1 MHFLLTA
8 QTNLVPN
15 GSFEIYNDCPKAN
28 SAIYT
33 SASIFPTVQ
42 NWMRPTTGTP
52 DYFNTCNL
60 TNNTAGVPTNEAGY
74 QFPNQGNAYVGL
86 INYYNFSTSFDGF
99 REYLQVKLT
108 QPLTAGTE
116 YEFTYYLSPT
126 GFKSVAN
133 VSAYFSVNKN
143 EDFTIK
149 TELNFVPQVTNTAPL
164 TDTSTWYKITGIF
177 KASGGE
183 EWLIMG
189 NFLKDNQCT
198 PYNISTGNPDLNLLG
213 QSYVFIDDVSLIIK
227 QGIETKYLCNAFDS
241 VKVDVKNSILKFKW
255 FDNDTIQRTRFFKQE
270 SKIWITNTLPD
281 GSSFIDS
288 VFVLKTSNIY
298 NKLVF
303 DSSICDNDDLLFV
316 LNSNTPKYLWSN
328 GSIDSFSTYNK
339 TGKYWLKSTENTCVR
354 IDTFT
359 INAKPK
365 PPLLYYPDT
374 FFCKNS
380 SITIGNNFYPDY
392 YSFLWNNKDTTKQ
405 ILVSKTSQNIL
416 AIKDTFCWAFD
427 TIQVTEKP
435 IPVINILGPKF
446 LCTDNNDTISLTAN
460 KFVSN
465 IWFPQN
471 ETNITTIIN
480 KAGMYWHTVIDQ
492 FGCTNTDTIIIKD
505 ACTPLF
511 YMPNAFTPNGNNI
524 NDFLNF
530 KGKYIDV
537 FNLKVYN
544 RWGELVYETND
555 FESKWDGTFNGKPLP
570 LEVYFYSVSY
580 SSISLDT
587 IFTKTGTITLMR

>member
-1 MHFLLTA
+1 MHFLLSA
-8 QTNLVPN
+8 QTNLIPN

-28 SAIYT
+28 SAIESSST
-33 SASIFPTVQ
+33 IFPTVQ
-42 NWMRPTTGTP
+42 NWIRPTTGTP

-60 TNNTAGVPTNEAGY
+60 TSNTAGVPTNEAGY

-108 QPLTAGTE
+108 QPLTAGAE

-143 EDFTIK
+143 EDFSLK
-149 TELNFVPQVTNTAPL
+149 TELNFVPQVTNTSPL
-164 TDTSTWYKITGIF
+164 TDTSIWYKITGTF

-198 PYNISTGNPDLNLLG
+198 PYSISTGNPDLNILG
-213 QSYVFIDDVSLIIK
+213 QSYIFIDDVSLIIK

-241 VKVDVKNSILKFKW
+241 AKVDVKSNILKFKW

-288 VFVLKTSNIY
+288 TFIFKTPNIY
-298 NKLVF
+298 NKLVS

-328 GSIDSFSTYNK
+328 GSIDSFTTYNK
-339 TGKYWLKSTENTCVR
+339 TGKYWLKSNENGCVR

-359 INAKPK
+359 INSKPK
-365 PPLLYYPDT
+365 PPILFYPDT

-380 SITIGNNFYPDY
+380 SLTIGNIFYPDN
-392 YSFLWNNKDTTKQ
+392 YSFLWNNKETTKQ
-405 ILVSKTSQNIL
+405 ILVNQTSKNIL

-427 TIQVTEKP
+427 TIQVNEKP
-435 IPVINILGPKF
+435 IPVINILGPKY
-446 LCTDNNDTISLTAN
+446 LCTDNNDTISLTSN
-460 KFVSN
+460 KFTSN
-465 IWFPQN
+465 VWFPQN
-471 ETNITTIIN
+471 ETNTTTIIN
-480 KAGMYWHTVIDQ
+480 KAGMYWHSVIDQ
-492 FGCTNTDTIIIKD
+492 FGCTNTDTVIIKD

-511 YMPNAFTPNGNNI
+511 YMPNAFTPNGNST
-524 NDFLNF
+524 NDYLNF
-530 KGKYIDV
+530 TGKYIDV

-544 RWGELVYETND
+544 RWGEIVYETND
-555 FESKWDGTFNGKPLP
+555 FESKWNGTINGNPLP
-570 LEVYFYSVSY
+570 MEVYFYSVNY
-580 SSISLDT
+580 SSISIDT
-587 IFTKTGTITLMR
+587 VFSKTGTFTLIR

>member
-1 MHFLLTA
+1 MHFLLSA
-8 QTNLVPN
+8 QTNLIPN

-28 SAIYT
+28 SAIESSST
-33 SASIFPTVQ
+33 IFPTVQ
-42 NWMRPTTGTP
+42 NWIRPTTGTP

-60 TNNTAGVPTNEAGY
+60 TSNTAGVPTNEAGY

-108 QPLTAGTE
+108 QPLTAGAE

-133 VSAYFSVNKN
+133 VSAYYSVNKN
-143 EDFTIK
+143 EDFSLK
-149 TELNFVPQVTNTAPL
+149 TELNFVPQVTNTSPL
-164 TDTSTWYKITGIF
+164 TDTSIWYKITGTF

-198 PYNISTGNPDLNLLG
+198 PYSISTGNPDLNILG
-213 QSYVFIDDVSLIIK
+213 QSYIFIDDVSLIIK

-241 VKVDVKNSILKFKW
+241 AKVDVKSNILKFKW

-288 VFVLKTSNIY
+288 TFIFKTPNIY
-298 NKLVF
+298 NKLVS

-328 GSIDSFSTYNK
+328 GSIDSFTTYNK
-339 TGKYWLKSTENTCVR
+339 TGKYWLKSNENGCVR

-359 INAKPK
+359 INSKPK
-365 PPLLYYPDT
+365 PPILFYPDT

-380 SITIGNNFYPDY
+380 SLTIGNIFYPDN
-392 YSFLWNNKDTTKQ
+392 YSFLWNNKETTKQ
-405 ILVSKTSQNIL
+405 ILVNQTSKNIL

-427 TIQVTEKP
+427 TIQVNEKP
-435 IPVINILGPKF
+435 IPVINILGPKY
-446 LCTDNNDTISLTAN
+446 LCTDNNDTISLTSN
-460 KFVSN
+460 KFTSN
-465 IWFPQN
+465 VWFPQN
-471 ETNITTIIN
+471 ETNTTTIIN
-480 KAGMYWHTVIDQ
+480 KAGMYWHSVIDQ
-492 FGCTNTDTIIIKD
+492 FGCTNTDTVIIKD

-511 YMPNAFTPNGNNI
+511 YMPNAFTPNGNST
-524 NDFLNF
+524 NDYLNF
-530 KGKYIDV
+530 TGKYIDV

-544 RWGELVYETND
+544 RWGEIVYETND
-555 FESKWDGTFNGKPLP
+555 FESKWNGTINGNPLP
-570 LEVYFYSVSY
+570 MEVYFYSVNY
-580 SSISLDT
+580 SSISIDT
-587 IFTKTGTITLMR
+587 VFSKTGTFTLIR

>member
-1 MHFLLTA
+1 MHFLLSA
-8 QTNLVPN
+8 QTNLIPN

-28 SAIYT
+28 SAIESSST
-33 SASIFPTVQ
+33 IFPTVQ
-42 NWMRPTTGTP
+42 NWIRPTTGTP

-60 TNNTAGVPTNEAGY
+60 TSNTAGVPTNEAGF

-108 QPLTAGTE
+108 QPLTAGAE

-143 EDFTIK
+143 EDFSLK
-149 TELNFVPQVTNTAPL
+149 TELNFVPQVTNTSPL
-164 TDTSTWYKITGIF
+164 TDTSIWYKITGTF

-198 PYNISTGNPDLNLLG
+198 PYSISTGNPDLNILG
-213 QSYVFIDDVSLIIK
+213 QSYIFIDDVSLIIK

-241 VKVDVKNSILKFKW
+241 AKVDVKTNILKFKW

-288 VFVLKTSNIY
+288 TFIFKTPNIY
-298 NKLVF
+298 NKLVS

-328 GSIDSFSTYNK
+328 GSIDSFTTYNK
-339 TGKYWLKSTENTCVR
+339 TGKYWLKSNENGCVR

-359 INAKPK
+359 INSKPK
-365 PPLLYYPDT
+365 PPILFYPDT

-380 SITIGNNFYPDY
+380 SLTIGNIFYPDN
-392 YSFLWNNKDTTKQ
+392 YSFLWNNKETTKQ
-405 ILVSKTSQNIL
+405 ILVNQTSKNIL

-427 TIQVTEKP
+427 TIQVNEKP
-435 IPVINILGPKF
+435 IPVINILGPKY
-446 LCTDNNDTISLTAN
+446 LCTDNNDTISLTSN
-460 KFVSN
+460 KFTSN
-465 IWFPQN
+465 VWFPQN
-471 ETNITTIIN
+471 ETNTTTIIN
-480 KAGMYWHTVIDQ
+480 KAGMYWHSVIDQ
-492 FGCTNTDTIIIKD
+492 FGCTNTDTVIIKD

-511 YMPNAFTPNGNNI
+511 YMPNAFTPNGNST
-524 NDFLNF
+524 NDYLNF
-530 KGKYIDV
+530 TGKYIDV

-544 RWGELVYETND
+544 RWGEIVYETND
-555 FESKWDGTFNGKPLP
+555 FESKWNGTINGNPLP
-570 LEVYFYSVSY
+570 MEVYFYSVNY
-580 SSISLDT
+580 SSISIDT
-587 IFTKTGTITLMR
+587 VFSKTGTFTLIR

>member
-1 MHFLLTA
+1 MHFLLSA
-8 QTNLVPN
+8 QTNLIPN

-28 SAIYT
+28 SAIESSST
-33 SASIFPTVQ
+33 IFPTVQ
-42 NWMRPTTGTP
+42 NWIRPTTGTP

-60 TNNTAGVPTNEAGY
+60 TSNTAGVPTNEAGY

-108 QPLTAGTE
+108 QPLTAGAE

-143 EDFTIK
+143 EDFSLK
-149 TELNFVPQVTNTAPL
+149 TELNFVPQVTNTSPL
-164 TDTSTWYKITGIF
+164 TDTSIWYKITGTF

-198 PYNISTGNPDLNLLG
+198 PYSISTGNPDLNILG
-213 QSYVFIDDVSLIIK
+213 QSYIFIDDVSLIIK

-241 VKVDVKNSILKFKW
+241 AKVDVKTNILKFKW

-288 VFVLKTSNIY
+288 TFIFKTPNIY
-298 NKLVF
+298 NKLVS

-328 GSIDSFSTYNK
+328 GSIDSFTTYNK
-339 TGKYWLKSTENTCVR
+339 TGKYWLKSNENGCVR

-359 INAKPK
+359 INSKPK
-365 PPLLYYPDT
+365 PPILFYPDT

-380 SITIGNNFYPDY
+380 SLTIGNIFYPDN
-392 YSFLWNNKDTTKQ
+392 YSFLWNNKETTKQ
-405 ILVSKTSQNIL
+405 ILVNQTSKNIL

-427 TIQVTEKP
+427 TIQVNEKP
-435 IPVINILGPKF
+435 IPVINILGPKY
-446 LCTDNNDTISLTAN
+446 LCTDNNDTISLTSN
-460 KFVSN
+460 KFTSN
-465 IWFPQN
+465 VWFPQN
-471 ETNITTIIN
+471 ETNTTTIIN
-480 KAGMYWHTVIDQ
+480 KAGMYWHSVIDQ
-492 FGCTNTDTIIIKD
+492 FGCTNTDTVIIKD

-511 YMPNAFTPNGNNI
+511 YMPNAFTPNGNST
-524 NDFLNF
+524 NDYLNF
-530 KGKYIDV
+530 TGKYIDV

-544 RWGELVYETND
+544 RWGEIVYETND
-555 FESKWDGTFNGKPLP
+555 FESKWNGTINGNPLP
-570 LEVYFYSVSY
+570 MEVYFYSVNY
-580 SSISLDT
+580 SSISIDT
-587 IFTKTGTITLMR
+587 VFSKTGTFTLIR